1 MKDFVL
7 DLWYDLREKRLWPIA
22 ALLLVAL
29 IGVPVLLLKG
39 TPEQT
44 EPPVASGGAQTA
56 LPVVTA
62 DTSGIAGSS
71 KLGSFDP
78 KDPFR
83 SRADAPGGAAAPTG
97 VAPAG
102 SDAGATGDL
111 AGGLESSSD
120 TTASGGAGG
129 SSSESPGA
137 GGLSG
142 GSGGGSSAPP
152 SAPSGSGSGSGGS
165 DPGSGSGSGG
175 SPSPTPSPAPS
186 PGEAKFYEYAVDV
199 ELGPIGNERRYRDV
213 RALDMLPNDRDPV
226 VVYLG
231 QTRDNES
238 SFLVNQRFAH
248 GVEGETSEGTCLP
261 NKLDC
266 NFVYLRT
273 DNRQDDHYFTE
284 RAGDK
289 REFHLKLIAVNRKLD
304 SRGASGSSEPP
315 SSERRA
321 KTRGAKSNRKV
332 RRTAFDFRI
341 PLIAGRQR

>member
-1 MKDFVL
+1 MKESVF
-7 DLWYDLREKRLWPIA
+7 DLWSDLREKRLWPIA
-22 ALLLVAL
+22 VLLAVAL
-29 IGVPVLLLKG
+29 VGVPVLLLKSP
-39 TPEQT
+39 PEKAA
-44 EPPVASGGAQTA
+44 PPTASGGSQTS
-56 LPVVTA
+56 LPIVSP
-62 DTSGIAGSS
+62 DGSSIAGSS
-71 KLGSFDP
+71 TLGAFGA

-83 SRADAPGGAAAPTG
+83 PRIESPPGSPTADGTATGAGGEAAGDLTGGLEGGAEADAAGAGSGGDS
-97 VAPAG
+97 AG
-102 SDAGATGDL
+102 SDP
-111 AGGLESSSD
+111 
-120 TTASGGAGG
+120 ASEA
-129 SSSESPGA
+129 ST
-137 GGLSG
+137 G
-142 GSGGGSSAPP
+142 GSGGGSAETP
-152 SAPSGSGSGSGGS
+152 AEDSGSGGT
-165 DPGSGSGSGG
+165 DPGSGSGG

-186 PGEAKFYEYAVDV
+186 PGEAKYYEYAVDV

-261 NKLDC
+261 KRDC

-304 SRGASGSSEPP
+304 SRDASGSSEPP

-321 KTRGAKSNRKV
+321 KTRGAKSNREV

-341 PLIAGRQR
+341 PLIAGRRR